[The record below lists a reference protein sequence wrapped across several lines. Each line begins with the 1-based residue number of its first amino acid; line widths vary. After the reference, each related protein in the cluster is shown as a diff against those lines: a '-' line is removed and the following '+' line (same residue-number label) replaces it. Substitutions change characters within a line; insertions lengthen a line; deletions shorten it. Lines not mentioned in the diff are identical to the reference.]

1 MNFKQKLKLGIFVVT
16 GSLVLGL
23 VAAPSV
29 DQFFHPL
36 DGQVSVISNSAT
48 TITVKAIRQRAKM
61 VKSRSTQTVATP
73 TATRTS
79 FTITGPAPRP
89 VPVVYREP
97 GRPRSA
103 TSLGK
108 PVAVASHQTSQRPA
122 KLGPAVKN

>member
-1 MNFKQKLKLGIFVVT
+1 MNFKQRLKLGIFVVT

-29 DQFFHPL
+29 NQFFQPL
-36 DGQVSVISNSAT
+36 DDQVSVISNPAT
-48 TITVKAIRQRAKM
+48 TITVKAIRQRAKTG
-61 VKSRSTQTVATP
+61 KSRSTRTVAPQTE
-73 TATRTS
+73 TRVA
-79 FTITGPAPRP
+79 FTTTGLAPRP
-89 VPVVYREP
+89 VPVAYREP
-97 GRPRSA
+97 GRPRPA